1 MRISDWSSDVC
12 SSDLRRFRIQYGS
25 EGIGAD
31 GEGQGNVQTIFV
43 GAFDTVAALRSNI
56 AGLVVL
62 AALAGLGAVG
72 AWIGDAGPWW
82 LKVTALGVAIWLA
95 WRFVRDYLPLRF
107 FIPDDVTALPIW
119 HPRRWLAGLGHAHIA
134 LGSGQTSNWKSGG
147 EGKRV

>member
-12 SSDLRRFRIQYGS
+12 SSNLP
-25 EGIGAD
+25 
-31 GEGQGNVQTIFV
+31 IFV

-82 LKVTALGVAIWLA
+82 LKGTALGVAIWLA

-107 FIPDDVTALPIW
+107 FIPDDVTALPLW
-119 HPRRWLAGLGHAHIA
+119 HPRRWLAGLRPAHNA
-134 LGSGQTSNWKSGG
+134 WW
-147 EGKRV
+147 